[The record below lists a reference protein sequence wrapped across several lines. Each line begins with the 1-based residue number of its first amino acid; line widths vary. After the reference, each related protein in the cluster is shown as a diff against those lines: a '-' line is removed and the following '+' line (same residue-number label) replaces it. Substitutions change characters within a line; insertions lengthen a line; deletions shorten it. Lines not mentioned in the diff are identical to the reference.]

1 MLWARLSQQPKSGN
15 FSTGLCV
22 CLSERVMIFYHLA
35 LLTPIFSAQDKFH
48 PTPSV
53 VRKVVPLPKSFQKN
67 GFSKITLLDVLA
79 ATTS

>member
-1 MLWARLSQQPKSGN
+1 
-15 FSTGLCV
+15 
-22 CLSERVMIFYHLA
+22 MIFYHLA